1 SHAVLED
8 RGPQRWPFPRGTS
21 SGLARLYEDLRFAT
35 DDGRARF
42 VPISLSTTAE
52 KTDARFPLHLNT
64 GRLRDQWHGMS
75 RTGKL
80 AHLMN
85 HADLPA
91 AALNPIDL
99 ERRSLK
105 AGELVSLK
113 SRRGAI
119 VLPVAAD
126 PALKPGHVF
135 VPMHWGRRRLAH
147 AGANEL
153 IAATVDPYS
162 RQPELKHGAI
172 ALVRAE
178 LPWRGVLL
186 RQARG
191 AAAAETALE
200 IESALAPFLEQ
211 FDYASLT
218 LCGRNEPVITL
229 HLAAKSA
236 PSAQLLEPILTAA
249 GLAAAPLHYEDPS
262 RHINKRALIE
272 HDRLVGIALFG
283 ETAAADWLRAAMLA
297 DQPASPLRRLLFAP
311 VAKAPAGQP
320 ARGRIVCACRDVSAD
335 QIKSAISTG
344 ATDLAKLQA
353 RLPCGTGCGACVPE
367 LNRILSGAREAA

>member
-1 SHAVLED
+1 MHHAE
-8 RGPQRWPFPRGTS
+8 
-21 SGLARLYEDLRFAT
+21 
-35 DDGRARF
+35 
-42 VPISLSTTAE
+42 I
-52 KTDARFPLHLNT
+52 
-64 GRLRDQWHGMS
+64 
-75 RTGKL
+75 
-80 AHLMN
+80 
-85 HADLPA
+85 PA
-91 AALNPIDL
+91 AALNPHRPGTPAAS
-99 ERRSLK
+99 RR
-105 AGELVSLK
+105 GELVRAEK
-113 SRRGAI
+113 PPRRHC
-119 VLPVAAD
+119 AA
-126 PALKPGHVF
+126 
-135 VPMHWGRRRLAH
+135 RRRRPGPSSPASLRAHALGPAPCSAH
-147 AGANEL
+147 AGCQRPGRRD
-153 IAATVDPYS
+153 VDPVS
-162 RQPELKHGAI
+162 RQPELKHAASSPCPGRA
-172 ALVRAE
+172 ALAGRTPA
-178 LPWRGVLL
+178 PG
-186 RQARG
+186 RG

-211 FDYASLT
+211 FDYAGLT

-262 RHINKRALIE
+262 RHIDKRALIE

-297 DQPASPLRRLLFAP
+297 DQPASPLRRWLFAP
-311 VAKAPAGQP
+311 VAKAPAGRP
-320 ARGRIVCACRDVSAD
+320 TRGRIVCACRDVSAD